1 MRQRHL
7 YICGALLL
15 TALLAIPVFY
25 TLGQAGGPTIHPN
38 GGDEKGGI
46 SFLENQ
52 WTTAREKAAAE
63 HKYIFVDA
71 YATWCGPCKLLK
83 KTTFKD
89 KGVAAFFN
97 EHFINFSQNVEKG
110 QGPELASNW
119 KITGLPTL
127 IIFDVSGHPVLQAI
141 GYLAP
146 DDLLSFGRQALE
158 KGAEPLKSGE

>member
-1 MRQRHL
+1 MRQKHP

-25 TLGQAGGPTIHPN
+25 ALGQAGGPTFHPK
-38 GGDEKGGI
+38 GDNEKDGI

-52 WTTAREKAAAE
+52 WPAAREKAAAE

-83 KTTFKD
+83 QTTFKD
-89 KGVAAFFN
+89 KGVVAFFN
-97 EHFINFSQNVEKG
+97 EHFINVSQDVEKG
-110 QGPELASNW
+110 QGPELASGW

-127 IIFDVSGHPVLQAI
+127 IIFDAAGQPVLESI
-141 GYLAP
+141 GFLRP
-146 DDLLSFGRQALE
+146 EDLLAFARQALE
-158 KGAEPLKSGE
+158 KGVKPLKSGE